1 MELKQIAQDQVEN
14 QMSEA
19 DQFKELHHKAGANLR
34 PGISYY
40 IVSSKWLKAYESFIF
55 FDYQDGQLLD

>member
-1 MELKQIAQDQVEN
+1 
-14 QMSEA
+14 MSEA